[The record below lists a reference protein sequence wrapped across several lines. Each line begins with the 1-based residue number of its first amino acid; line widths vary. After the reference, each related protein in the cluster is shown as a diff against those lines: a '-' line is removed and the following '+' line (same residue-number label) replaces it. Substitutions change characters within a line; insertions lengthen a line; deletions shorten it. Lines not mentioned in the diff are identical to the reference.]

1 MLPGSPAEGES
12 GRARRGG
19 QGALLGP
26 AGVRGPS
33 GTGSGAHCAAVRLDA
48 FIATESRDAD
58 ARQLLK
64 RLRRT
69 RDHLFTF
76 LDYPQIPFENNFAER
91 QIRPAVI
98 LRKNSQSNRSD
109 RGARTQAVLM
119 SVYRALRLRG
129 HDPLQTIA
137 NALRAYLQTGQLS
150 PLLAPTIAGG

>member
-1 MLPGSPAEGES
+1 MGHRNSSDQLYTPVSDCRLPPPNSPA
-12 GRARRGG
+12 AK
-19 QGALLGP
+19 
-26 AGVRGPS
+26 
-33 GTGSGAHCAAVRLDA
+33 AAAACRLP
-48 FIATESRDAD
+48 TEVFADAD
-58 ARQLLK
+58 VRRLCK

-69 RDHLFTF
+69 GDHLFTF

-119 SVYRALRLRG
+119 SVYRTLRLRG

-137 NALRAYLQTGQLS
+137 NALRDYLQTGRLS
-150 PLLAPTIAGG
+150 TLPDPTTANG